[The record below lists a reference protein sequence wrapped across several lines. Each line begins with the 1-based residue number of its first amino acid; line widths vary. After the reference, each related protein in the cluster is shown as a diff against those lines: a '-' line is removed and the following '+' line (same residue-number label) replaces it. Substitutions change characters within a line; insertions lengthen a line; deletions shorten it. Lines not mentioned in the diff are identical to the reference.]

1 MGAPLPLLRGMAR
14 REIRDTP
21 DINILFRGN
30 SLVRWA
36 KAFFFL
42 VSFVHNVYARRKN
55 DYFVPKLANR
65 AICLERCYC
74 FLVPQTRPNCKYR

>member
-30 SLVRWA
+30 SLVR
-36 KAFFFL
+36 
-42 VSFVHNVYARRKN
+42 
-55 DYFVPKLANR
+55 
-65 AICLERCYC
+65 
-74 FLVPQTRPNCKYR
+74 